1 MKNSV
6 KKIYDELFVNY
17 PRLSVCSESIA
28 SAFMIMADT
37 YRNGGKI
44 LVCGNGGSAADS
56 EHIVGELMKGFM
68 LKRKLTAEQKAAFE
82 NVGAGDVADGLQ
94 GALPAISLVSH
105 TALATAFLND
115 CDPRLVFAQQ
125 VFGYMNKADTLI
137 ALSTSGNS
145 ANVVKAAQTAAA
157 LGGKS
162 VSITG
167 ESGGKLG
174 TLCDSAIK
182 LPSKITPE
190 IQELTLPVYHALCA
204 MLEAEFFED

>member
-1 MKNSV
+1 MKDSV
-6 KKIYDELFVNY
+6 KKIYDELFFNY
-17 PRLSVCSESIA
+17 PSLGVCAESIA
-28 SAFMIMADT
+28 SAFEIMKNT
-37 YRNGGKI
+37 YSFGGKI

-82 NVGAGDVADGLQ
+82 KVGAGDVADGLQ

-115 CDPRLVFAQQ
+115 CDPELVFAQQ
-125 VFGYMNKADTLI
+125 VFGYMGKNDTLI

-145 ANVVKAAQTAAA
+145 ANVVKAVQTASA

-167 ESGGKLG
+167 EGGGRLG
-174 TLCDSAIK
+174 TLCDAAIR
-182 LPSKITPE
+182 LPSKITPQ

-204 MLEAEFFED
+204 MLEAEFFAG